1 MIHSMTGY
9 GRGISGND
17 KITFETEIKS
27 VNSRYLDVFFRLPS
41 SLQSKEYELREQ
53 IKSKIK
59 RGKITVFFQIKGTGD
74 ALEVPSLSKE
84 KLKSFLSFIGD
95 IKKTAKINEKI
106 KIEHLLAFKELLV
119 PDDYD
124 LNEEEFNLVKVSLNK
139 ALVELIK
146 MKRREGNE
154 LAKDLAKRIKSIRGK
169 IEAIEKESAKS
180 VNEYYAGLKEKVKTL
195 IENISEYSERLEME
209 MALIAE
215 KADITE
221 ECIRL
226 KSHIKFFLE
235 SMKNEEEP
243 GRKLNFICQEMNREA
258 NTISSKSVS
267 TEITHNS
274 VLMKEEIERIRE
286 QIQNIE

>member
-154 LAKDLAKRIKSIRGK
+154 LAKDLAKRIKSIREK

-267 TEITHNS
+267 TKITHNS

>member
-195 IENISEYSERLEME
+195 IKNISEYSERLEME

>member
-17 KITFETEIKS
+17 KIAFETEIKS
-27 VNSRYLDVFFRLPS
+27 VNSRYLDVFFRLPY
-41 SLQSKEYELREQ
+41 SLQSKEYEIREQ

-74 ALEVPSLSKE
+74 ALEVPPLSKE

-106 KIEHLLAFKELLV
+106 KIEHLLAFRELLV

-139 ALVELIK
+139 ALEELIK

-154 LAKDLAKRIKSIRGK
+154 LAKDLAKRIKSIKGK

-180 VNEYYAGLKEKVKTL
+180 VNEYYAGLKEKVRTL
-195 IENISEYSERLEME
+195 IENVSEYSERLEME
-209 MALIAE
+209 MVLIAE

-235 SMKNEEEP
+235 SMKNEDEP

-274 VLMKEEIERIRE
+274 VLIKEEIERIRE

>member
-17 KITFETEIKS
+17 KITFETES

-154 LAKDLAKRIKSIRGK
+154 LAKDLAKRIKSIREK